1 MIFWPDS
8 VYSDNRLTWKKKV
21 CSNKFK
27 LHNYQS
33 NPGDFNMTDFF
44 CYLSFKLR
52 TEGSSWPRRG
62 SYAHPGIPRTHL
74 SSQEILDPLN
84 SGKKHDIFWR
94 QDMFRNPPTPG

>member
-44 CYLSFKLR
+44 CY
-52 TEGSSWPRRG
+52 
-62 SYAHPGIPRTHL
+62 YHL
-74 SSQEILDPLN
+74 NCEQKGVHGPSQGILDPLN
-84 SGKKHDIFWR
+84 SGKKYDIFWR